1 MKANKLILAAL
12 AALLLVSCDDDSNDD
27 KIRINGFANENATVM
42 VDITDG
48 TYQLYWE
55 SPIFFTN
62 RNDAIGSPIVKYDV
76 FVKQAGAFL
85 AETKIAT
92 VEGSWLN
99 IAADKV
105 SDALNGAHDFK
116 FVVRMADASLSDIV
130 VYNSETLN
138 IDNAGNT
145 SGDYLIAVTAVG
157 EGEVTGGGWYD
168 YGAPLVLTAT
178 PNSSDYRF
186 VGWYDDETGSFYSID
201 NPLKINVTDNMS
213 LIAKFSGGTYMTPLQ
228 FENTD
233 FYFNKWFTDGALSSP
248 LKTVEKVDGDNHFL
262 AYTIEV
268 SEAGDAWDN
277 ELCCILR
284 GNDGQAENNRF
295 TFDCDVYWESTS
307 GLDSAEIFLL
317 TGKSLIHGND
327 IDESNDLLLHDDW
340 QWSEENTEL
349 ITDAGGFLGYVHL
362 LPRKISNKEW
372 THVSWGDE
380 LKIGKKGEEYIGI
393 EIYLNAFGNSST
405 NLGTFYFRNIE
416 IRMGNYNYIFD
427 Y

>member
-12 AALLLVSCDDDSNDD
+12 AALLLASCDDDSNDD

-105 SDALNGAHDFK
+105 SDALDGAHDFK

-213 LIAKFSGGTYMTPLQ
+213 LMAKFSGGIYMTPLQ
-228 FENTD
+228 SDFDHD
-233 FYFNKWFTDGALSSP
+233 FYFNKWFTDGALSST

-268 SEAGDAWDN
+268 PSAGNEWDV
-277 ELCCILR
+277 ELCNVLH
-284 GNDGQAENNRF
+284 GNDGQAWGQKF
-295 TFDCDVYWESTS
+295 TFDCEVYWERASDNNNDTT
-307 GLDSAEIFLL
+307 EIRLL
-317 TGKSLIHGND
+317 TGKIGGSR
-327 IDESNDLLLHDDW
+327 HDDW
-340 QWSEENTEL
+340 QWDGEENTEL
-349 ITDAGGFLGYVHL
+349 ITDNAGGFWGYVHNQ
-362 LPRKISNKEW
+362 PRKIPNKAW
-372 THVSWGDE
+372 THVSWGNE
-380 LKIGKKGEEYIGI
+380 LIIGEKGAEYIGI
-393 EIYLNAFGNSST
+393 QINLT
-405 NLGTFYFRNIE
+405 NTAGTCNGTFYFRNIE
-416 IRMGNYNYIFD
+416 IRMGNYKYIFE

>member
-12 AALLLVSCDDDSNDD
+12 AALLLASCDDDSNDD
-27 KIRINGFANENATVM
+27 KIRIAGFANENATVM

-62 RNDAIGSPIVKYDV
+62 RNHAIGSPIVKYDV

-105 SDALNGAHDFK
+105 SDALDGAQDFE
-116 FVVRMADASLSDIV
+116 FVVRMADESLSNLV

-138 IDNAGNT
+138 INNAGNT

-157 EGEVTGGGWYD
+157 EGKVTGGGWYD
-168 YGAPLVLTAT
+168 YGDPLVLTAT

-213 LIAKFSGGTYMTPLQ
+213 LMAKFSGGIYMTPLQ
-228 FENTD
+228 SDFDRD
-233 FYFNKWFTDGALSSP
+233 FYFNKWFTDGALSST
-248 LKTVEKVDGDNHFL
+248 LKTIENVDDDNHFL

-268 SEAGDAWDN
+268 PSAGNEWDV
-277 ELCCILR
+277 ELCNVMR
-284 GNDGQAENNRF
+284 GNKGQDWGQKF
-295 TFDCDVYWESTS
+295 TFDCDVYWERASDNDNDT
-307 GLDSAEIFLL
+307 AVIRLL
-317 TGKSLIHGND
+317 TGKIGGSG
-327 IDESNDLLLHDDW
+327 HDDW
-340 QWSEENTEL
+340 QWNADDNTEL
-349 ITDAGGFLGYVHL
+349 VTDNASGFWGYVHNQ
-362 LPRKISNKEW
+362 PREIPNKEW
-372 THVSWGDE
+372 KHVSWGNE
-380 LKIGKKGEEYIGI
+380 LTIGEKGAEYIGI
-393 EIYLNAFGNSST
+393 QINLT
-405 NLGTFYFRNIE
+405 NTAGTNNGTFYFRNIE

>member
-12 AALLLVSCDDDSNDD
+12 TALLLASCDDDSNDD
-27 KIRINGFANENATVM
+27 KIRIAGFANVNATVM
-42 VDITDG
+42 VDVTDG

-105 SDALNGAHDFK
+105 SDALDGAQDFE
-116 FVVRMADASLSDIV
+116 FVVRMADESLSNLV

-138 IDNAGNT
+138 INNAGNT

-168 YGAPLVLTAT
+168 YGDPLVLTAT

-186 VGWYDDETGSFYSID
+186 VGWYDDETNILYSSD
-201 NPLKINVTDNMS
+201 NPLKISVIEDMC
-213 LIAKFSGGTYMTPLQ
+213 LVAKFTSNIDWEKFMPPHSPSDA
-228 FENTD
+228 D
-233 FYFNKWFTDGALSSP
+233 FNEWFTDGAASTDFEIVDNVAGEYYP
-248 LKTVEKVDGDNHFL
+248 ACAVVVPKPGNDWDVEFCN
-262 AYTIEV
+262 
-268 SEAGDAWDN
+268 
-277 ELCCILR
+277 ILR
-284 GNDGQAENNRF
+284 GNKYQEAGAYF
-295 TFDCDVYWESTS
+295 SFDCDVYWEKASDNDNDTAD
-307 GLDSAEIFLL
+307 LRLL
-317 TGKSLIHGND
+317 TGKIGWTGH
-327 IDESNDLLLHDDW
+327 EDW
-340 QWSEENTEL
+340 QWNAEENTEL
-349 ITDAGGFLGYVHL
+349 VTTNAGGFWGYVHNQG
-362 LPRKISNKEW
+362 RKIPNKEW

-380 LKIGKKGEEYIGI
+380 LTIGEKGAEYIGI
-393 EIYLNAFGNSST
+393 QINLDNTAGT
-405 NLGTFYFRNIE
+405 NIGTFYFRNIKIKIGKRTLE
-416 IRMGNYNYIFD
+416 WLPYP
-427 Y
+427 